1 MVILKFVWLIYIIQ
15 LLSYSLIS
23 PLISDHEVGL
33 LILIIMHSIF
43 VFLYLLKF
51 NKKIRFIFWG
61 GFVGRIAVMMID
73 IYLRN
78 YVSIPHSGA
87 DTERFLRRAS
97 LISDSFQTIIESQYE
112 FFIKVVAV
120 LFRITSN
127 ERIIFQYTN
136 VLLGFTIVYL
146 MYLILNTLN
155 INKKSILITTTITAF
170 FPHSLFFS
178 GILLREIPTTF
189 FVIASLYFLVKWY
202 DKNRDINFYLSV
214 LMILISALFHSGVI
228 GLLLGHIFIYLF
240 YQPSTK
246 QLNFTFRTVGFF
258 VIISI
263 FLMWFFGVYDWN
275 SLAIFRKL
283 NIDSFQDVLETSASR
298 RGGSAYLIGLSIN
311 NFWQFLIYT
320 PIFILYF
327 ISSPLPF
334 NWRGINDIF
343 SFMLD
348 GIFYLGMSIYILF
361 NLRKVRINHKSL
373 AIILL
378 VSLLGALVIFGVGVQ
393 NAGTALRHRH
403 KLFHVFLLIFT
414 LMRDKKIENLD
425 SDENSITIL

>member
-97 LISDSFQTIIESQYE
+97 LISDCFQTIIESQYE
-112 FFIKVVAV
+112 FFIKVIAV

-155 INKKSILITTTITAF
+155 INKKRCK
-170 FPHSLFFS
+170 
-178 GILLREIPTTF
+178 GI
-189 FVIASLYFLVKWY
+189 VKE
-202 DKNRDINFYLSV
+202 L
-214 LMILISALFHSGVI
+214 
-228 GLLLGHIFIYLF
+228 
-240 YQPSTK
+240 
-246 QLNFTFRTVGFF
+246 
-258 VIISI
+258 
-263 FLMWFFGVYDWN
+263 
-275 SLAIFRKL
+275 
-283 NIDSFQDVLETSASR
+283 
-298 RGGSAYLIGLSIN
+298 
-311 NFWQFLIYT
+311 
-320 PIFILYF
+320 
-327 ISSPLPF
+327 
-334 NWRGINDIF
+334 
-343 SFMLD
+343 
-348 GIFYLGMSIYILF
+348 
-361 NLRKVRINHKSL
+361 
-373 AIILL
+373 
-378 VSLLGALVIFGVGVQ
+378 
-393 NAGTALRHRH
+393 
-403 KLFHVFLLIFT
+403 
-414 LMRDKKIENLD
+414 
-425 SDENSITIL
+425 